1 VEIKAIMPEIAHK
14 EELITPIIMVITI
27 VHKQDIDPAD
37 L

>member
-1 VEIKAIMPEIAHK
+1 VGIKAIMPKIVHK
-14 EELITPIIMVITI
+14 EEIIIPIIMVII